1 MPKIMPSWGH
11 SKPFLRG
18 VKWSQLWVT
27 AKKHFPKRDVQKCV
41 YMTLKTIKKLG
52 YAFCINCETMENTI

>member
-18 VKWSQLWVT
+18 MKWSQLWVT
-27 AKKHFPKRDVQKCV
+27 AKKHFP
-41 YMTLKTIKKLG
+41 
-52 YAFCINCETMENTI
+52 